1 MAIRRASD
9 LVQFVQNILLK
20 GGLGMRAD
28 DFGWLVGGFFTIVLP
43 WYFKNKKQN
52 EETKRKMKEYELLW
66 QEKNK
71 HNHK

>member
-1 MAIRRASD
+1 
-9 LVQFVQNILLK
+9 
-20 GGLGMRAD
+20 MRAD

-71 HNHK
+71 HNHN